1 MMSPQEIK
9 LSLEEEARSINKKV
23 ARAEKARPVENVYVA
38 EDALEEVVGNV
49 KDASQKVKVSVSAL
63 VKNPLQSAA
72 QILNEVKENLPTL
85 DQFVRVTWV
94 LAFWEIAKLVYIMFR

>member
-23 ARAEKARPVENVYVA
+23 ARAEKTRPVENVYVA
-38 EDALEEVVGNV
+38 EDALEEAVSNV
-49 KDASQKVKVSVSAL
+49 KEASQKVKVSVNAL
-63 VKNPLQSAA
+63 VKNPLQSAS